1 MRLGTSRAW
10 KGEGNGEIKLIQVLT
25 KSRDL

>member
-1 MRLGTSRAW
+1 MRLGKSRAW
-10 KGEGNGEIKLIQVLT
+10 KEEGNGEIKLIQVLT